1 MSIFFF
7 KVAELHA
14 LIGSREPLSNLTNEY
29 REDPVYSCKLDK
41 LCEGYKTLRK
51 VRPDGNC
58 FFRGFGYAYFEKIL
72 GDETEWSRF
81 RDLVAGTKDKL
92 LALGFPKFTLE
103 DFYDSVYFMFCVLNT
118 VTTFSVKCFTYE
130 SSSWMSLTVLEENQ
144 K

>member
-1 MSIFFF
+1 MIFFLQ
-7 KVAELHA
+7 VAELHA

-29 REDPVYSCKLDK
+29 REDPVYSSKLDK

-72 GDETEWSRF
+72 GDEAEWSRF
-81 RDLVAGTKDKL
+81 RDLVSGTKDQL

-103 DFYDSVYFMFCVLNT
+103 DFYDSVYLFII
-118 VTTFSVKCFTYE
+118 
-130 SSSWMSLTVLEENQ
+130 LE
-144 K
+144 